1 MCGIAGLW
9 QTSRVL
15 DNTIDQNYIFG
26 ALKHR
31 GPDDKGI
38 WKSDDSRVVLLQ
50 TRLSIIDLSDHG
62 HQPMVSHSSRYVISY
77 NGEIY
82 NHEEIRVELISQGV
96 YFSGRSDTEVLVE
109 AFDKWGVPSTLAKLN
124 GMFSI
129 ALYDKK
135 TGSLTLA
142 RDRLGEKPIYF
153 GYIDG
158 KVFFASELKAFQGW
172 SDFNDEIDN
181 LSISQYLYYGFIP
194 APQSIFSHVK
204 KLLPGHYVT
213 FSTKSLPEQ
222 TCFWDIVE
230 IASQSAAKKLSR
242 SEALPKL
249 ESLLLDS
256 VHLRM
261 KSDVRTGTFLSGGV
275 DSSLITALI
284 QSQSDM
290 KFDSYTISF
299 DKKELDEGPAAR
311 KIADYIG
318 TNHNEIKISEA
329 ELLDIVPRLSQIYC
343 EPFAD
348 ESQIPTVL
356 VSEMAAKEV
365 KVILSG
371 DGGDELFGGYNRHI
385 ASSSM
390 EKIRKV
396 IPAKVIKRFS
406 PLFTAR
412 VRNFLQRILKQFGYQ
427 INFGQLYR
435 LVNAFG
441 VEGDVQVYQN
451 LLKYNDFGAYG
462 SHDYKPP
469 YVEAF
474 SKEFKGLSLSES
486 IMAYDQMFYLPDDIL
501 AKVDRAS
508 MSSSLETRVPFL
520 DHRLVEFSWDLN
532 VEDKIVGGVG
542 KSILRDLL
550 YKYVP
555 QKFFSNNK
563 LGFDVPL
570 SEWLRGPLKDWGYA
584 LIYDNPHISFVDAD
598 LAKKLWSDH
607 VEKKENRAKEL
618 WKILMLLSWLKTW
631 KSETTIN

>member
-1 MCGIAGLW
+1 MCGIAGFW
-9 QTSRVL
+9 QTSGATL
-15 DNTIDQNYIFG
+15 DNSIDQDYIFA

-38 WKSDDSRVVLLQ
+38 WKSDDSRAVLLQ

-82 NHEEIRVELISQGV
+82 NHEEIRVELINQGV

-109 AFDKWGVPSTLAKLN
+109 AFDKWGVPNTLAKLN
-124 GMFSI
+124 GMFSV
-129 ALYDKK
+129 ALYDRK

-142 RDRLGEKPIYF
+142 RDRLGEKPMYF
-153 GYIDG
+153 GSIDG

-172 SDFNDEIDN
+172 RDFNDEIDS
-181 LSISQYLYYGFIP
+181 LSISQYLHYGFIP

-213 FSTKSLPEQ
+213 FDAKLLPEQ
-222 TCFWDIVE
+222 TRFWDIAK
-230 IASQSAAKKLSR
+230 IASQSAANKLSR
-242 SEALPKL
+242 PEALPKL

-256 VHLRM
+256 VNLRM

-275 DSSLITALI
+275 DSALITALI
-284 QSQSDM
+284 QSQSNI

-299 DKKELDEGPAAR
+299 GEKEFDEGPAAR

-329 ELLDIVPRLSQIYC
+329 ELLNIVPQLSQIYC

-396 IPAKVIKRFS
+396 ISAKAIKRFS

-412 VRNFLQRILKQFGYQ
+412 VRHFLQRILKQFGYQ

-441 VEGDVQVYQN
+441 AEGDLQVYQN
-451 LLKYNDFGAYG
+451 LLKYDDFGTYG
-462 SHDYKPP
+462 NYDYMPP
-469 YVEAF
+469 YVEVF

-486 IMAYDQMFYLPDDIL
+486 IMAYDQMFYLPDNIL

-520 DHRLVEFSWDLN
+520 DHRLVEFSWELK
-532 VEDKIVGGVG
+532 VEDKIAGGVG
-542 KSILRDLL
+542 KTILRDLL

-555 QKFFSNNK
+555 RKLFSNNK

-570 SEWLRGPLKDWGYA
+570 CDWLRGPLKDWSHA
-584 LIYDNPHISFVDAD
+584 LIYDNPHIGIVDVD
-598 LAKKLWSDH
+598 LAKKLWVCH
-607 VEKKENRAKEL
+607 VEKKEDRAKEL
-618 WKILMLLSWLKTW
+618 WKILMLLSWLKAW
-631 KSETTIN
+631 KS